1 MVEGQRPTLTLR
13 LGAEAWASVRRHA
26 EAGYPR
32 EVCGLLIGHSGN
44 VAEAAEA
51 HPCANV
57 NKERAED
64 RYLMDPLEQ
73 LRLEKDAR
81 ARGLDVLGYYHSHP
95 DHPAQASA
103 TDNQLSWEG
112 VYYLIVAVRDG
123 KVADQRAWWR
133 DPGSPGL
140 EEKVLRLP

>member
-1 MVEGQRPTLTLR
+1 LTLR
-13 LGAEAWASVRRHA
+13 LSDQAWAAVQRQA
-26 EAGYPR
+26 EAGYPN
-32 EVCGLLIGHSGN
+32 EVCGLLLGRAGAQAL
-44 VAEAAEA
+44 AEEA

-57 NKERAED
+57 NKERTRD

-95 DHPAQASA
+95 DHPALASA

-112 VYYLIVAVRDG
+112 VHYLIVAVRDG
-123 KVADQRAWWR
+123 KVVDHKAWWR

-140 EEKVLRLP
+140 GEENLQLP

>member
-1 MVEGQRPTLTLR
+1 MSPVAWTALR
-13 LGAEAWASVRRHA
+13 GHA
-26 EAGYPR
+26 EAGYPH
-32 EVCGLLIGHSGN
+32 EVCGILLGRDGRALEARPCGN
-44 VAEAAEA
+44 R
-51 HPCANV
+51 NT
-57 NKERAED
+57 ERAHD
-64 RYLMDPLEQ
+64 RYQMDPQDQ
-73 LRLEKDAR
+73 LRIEKEAR
-81 ARGLDVLGYYHSHP
+81 QRDLDVLGYYHSHP

-133 DPGSPGL
+133 DPGLPGL